1 MRKRIVFIYLALS
14 LVTPGLQRCGYRSQS
29 CCSEIST
36 DHLLDAP
43 PDEDGLEL
51 GGVGVEPRFDN
62 KAVVANLAGIHRR
75 TAYFYSGDGG
85 TTWRRDRFYQDLRA
99 WQSRTLEEGE
109 ILPWDPSPMDPAVK
123 YRTIHFPQGR
133 SYAERSTDGGKSWI
147 TLNGLI
153 QGCCAKLSKGGGY
166 FYHPRD
172 PLTLYRNGSLPGS
185 DYGGEMFV
193 SVDGGDSFRFMYNS
207 AGTPVLAI
215 SQSDPKVMY
224 GAAALGSVVKSR
236 DGGKLWDLVGQNDLI
251 RTTFVRNTETE
262 QKNQETPFIELRTD
276 VTAIAI
282 DPSDSNTVYLATSKG
297 LLRSEN
303 GGKTWCILNTGIT
316 KARAIHSIVITPRPP
331 YVLLVGT
338 YKGLMRSEDGG
349 CHWEWVDIM
358 SRLSQ

>member
-1 MRKRIVFIYLALS
+1 MGGQPGGEIVFTKIF
-14 LVTPGLQRCGYRSQS
+14 
-29 CCSEIST
+29 
-36 DHLLDAP
+36 
-43 PDEDGLEL
+43 EL
-51 GGVGVEPRFDN
+51 GR
-62 KAVVANLAGIHRR
+62 VVPWKKERYCPGI
-75 TAYFYSGDGG
+75 
-85 TTWRRDRFYQDLRA
+85 QV
-99 WQSRTLEEGE
+99 
-109 ILPWDPSPMDPAVK
+109 PMDPAVK

-133 SYAERSTDGGKSWI
+133 SYAQRSTDGGKSWI

-262 QKNQETPFIELRTD
+262 QKNRRNA
-276 VTAIAI
+276 VHRIANRRNRN
-282 DPSDSNTVYLATSKG
+282 SDRSKR
-297 LLRSEN
+297 LE
-303 GGKTWCILNTGIT
+303 
-316 KARAIHSIVITPRPP
+316 HSLFG
-331 YVLLVGT
+331 Y
-338 YKGLMRSEDGG
+338 
-349 CHWEWVDIM
+349 
-358 SRLSQ
+358 